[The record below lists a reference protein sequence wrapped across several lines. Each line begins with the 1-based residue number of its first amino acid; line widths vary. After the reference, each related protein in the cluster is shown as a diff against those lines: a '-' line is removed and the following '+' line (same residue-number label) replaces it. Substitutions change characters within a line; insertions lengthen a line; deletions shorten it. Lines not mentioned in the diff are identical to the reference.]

1 MNESKAYYQE
11 SWPPILHAAALW
23 LNAAGF
29 ENAAKEAEDISK
41 GETVC
46 VCLSW

>member
-11 SWPPILHAAALW
+11 SWPPILHAGALW
-23 LNAAGF
+23 LNAEGF

-41 GETVC
+41 GETV
-46 VCLSW
+46 